1 VTSARL
7 LSFIGMIAASLG
19 SAATARADELVQV
32 AQQRATGLP
41 GHSVSPLLGY
51 LARPDGPGPFPA
63 AVLLHGCSGFGIHY
77 IAAAARLKSW
87 GYIALALDSL
97 GNENRCEKSGGA
109 AAELVDAYA
118 ALSFLAAQSFVDQS
132 RIAAIGYSMGGIAAL
147 AAVEQGG
154 FEREARQKFR
164 AAVAYYPACQ
174 ANAGV
179 MTVPTLILIGDRD
192 DWTPADACRK
202 MAAGESDIG
211 IMRPKDAGK
220 AVTLVVYP
228 GATHAFDF
236 PVPSRRYLGHFME
249 YDQAAAQDA
258 ERRMREFLYDKL
270 NGPIPASATAPGSQP
285 APSR

>member
-1 VTSARL
+1 VTPVRL
-7 LSFIGMIAASLG
+7 LSSIGIIAALLG
-19 SAATARADELVQV
+19 TAPAPHADELIQV
-32 AQQRATGLP
+32 AQRRATVP
-41 GHSVSPLLGY
+41 PDHDANPLLGY
-51 LARPDGPGPFPA
+51 LARPDGPGPFPG
-63 AVLLHGCSGFGIHY
+63 VVILHSCSGFGIHD

-87 GYIALALDSL
+87 GYVALAVDSL
-97 GNENRCEKSGGA
+97 GAENRCERGGGA
-109 AAELVDAYA
+109 AAEVVDAYA
-118 ALSFLAAQSFVDQS
+118 ALNYLAAQSFVDQS
-132 RIAAIGYSMGGIAAL
+132 RVAVIGYSMGAIAAL

-154 FEREARQKFR
+154 LEGAAHQKFR

-174 ANAGV
+174 ANAGI

-211 IMRPKDAGK
+211 ITRPKDAGK

-249 YDQAAAQDA
+249 YDQAAARDA
-258 ERRMREFLYDKL
+258 ERRTREFLHDNL
-270 NGPIPASATAPGSQP
+270 NAPTPASAITPDNQQP
-285 APSR
+285 AR